1 MTADTQV
8 ILQNYGQAK
17 VKSEFGLN
25 IEKAIISLA
34 FDHPEL
40 FLSAGRHFS
49 PNLFEGADA
58 QFVMAMLLNAIA
70 KHDIVPTRGII
81 RDQALAAFSVDDNY
95 QGVLDII
102 DRKSDPRETPFV
114 KEQLIQ
120 WLKKKSYGLIY
131 GPEAIAAFE
140 LNDFDKLEKIFEEAR
155 KITDFHNKGIWLL
168 NDYTKLYEENIIEH
182 RTTGFPRLDAFLNN
196 GGPSPGEV
204 LCWLAGTNVGK
215 SIMLCNNA
223 ITSWMGPGQDG
234 RIGQDVL
241 LVTFELDYIKTA
253 MRCLGALT
261 KNIPLNTLVEQQHV
275 VTQRIE
281 EAKANYDGRIYI
293 SELPPESCTID
304 DIHSLIDNL
313 KKTKGWTPNV
323 VIVDYMDLMLS
334 RNKKYNDDNYE
345 RQRSVASELRAFA
358 KKEHVLVFTATQT
371 NRNPKDAQDGAVI
384 DLSRA
389 ADSYAKQFSMDYII
403 GIIQSAAER
412 AMTPAQVRFTIAKN
426 RNGPR
431 NEIIP
436 CQINYDTMYARELN
450 T

>member
-1 MTADTQV
+1 MTDTLS
-8 ILQNYGQAK
+8 ILQQQNKQI
-17 VKSEFGLN
+17 KSEFGLN
-25 IEKAIISLA
+25 MEKAIISLA

-49 PNLFEGADA
+49 AELFEDPNA
-58 QFVMAMLLNAIA
+58 QFVIAYILNSIT
-70 KHDIVPTRGII
+70 KYEIVPSRGIA
-81 RDQALAAFSVDDNY
+81 RDFVLKTFTIDQNY
-95 QGVLDII
+95 QGVLELI
-102 DRKSDPRETPFV
+102 DRRSDPRETPIV
-114 KEQLIQ
+114 KEELIQ

-140 LNDFDKLEKIFEEAR
+140 LNDFDKLEKVFEEAR
-155 KITDFHNKGIWLL
+155 KITDFQNKGIWLL
-168 NDYTKLYEENIIEH
+168 DGYEVLFDESMEEH

-204 LCWLAGTNVGK
+204 VCWLAGTNVGK

-223 ITSWMGPGQDG
+223 ITSWMGHGSGG
-234 RIGQDVL
+234 RLGQDVL
-241 LVTFELDYIKTA
+241 LVTFELDWLKTA
-253 MRCLGALT
+253 RRCLGSLT
-261 KNIPLNTLVEQQHV
+261 KDIPLNTLIERQRD
-275 VTQRIE
+275 VTQKIE
-281 EAKANYDGRIYI
+281 DAKANYDGKIYI
-293 SELPPESCTID
+293 AELPPETCTID
-304 DIHSLIDNL
+304 DLHALIDNL
-313 KKTKGWTPNV
+313 RKTKGWVPNV
-323 VIVDYMDLMLS
+323 LIVDYMDLMLS

-345 RQRSVASELRAFA
+345 RQRSVASELRALA
-358 KKEHVLVFTATQT
+358 KKENVLVFTATQT
-371 NRNPKDAQDGAVI
+371 NRNPKDVQDGAVI

-403 GIIQSAAER
+403 GIMQSAAER

-436 CQINYDTMYARELN
+436 CQINYDTMYVRELN